1 LRRDEIEPPALSPQ
15 HDSIDVIALVGG
27 RGPRLAPYT
36 TVLPKLPTVQMPVLE
51 ILLRRR
57 AAAGFLR
64 VHLALCEFLPDEGQ
78 V

>member
-1 LRRDEIEPPALSPQ
+1 MSPQ

-36 TVLPKLPTVQMPVLE
+36 TVLPNLPIGQIPVLE
-51 ILLRRR
+51 ILLRR

-64 VHLALCEFLPDEGQ
+64 VHLALCEFLPDEGR